1 MLTGLLGN
9 LSLLSYFA
17 KKKETEAV
25 LVQTLGVVSTYA
37 VIAQLA
43 MAEAMPLPHFTAT
56 SVVVASGLVLNFLY
70 YFSLLHPRIW
80 QFWEDFITIGGLSV
94 LPQVNLLL
102 DFIRGWF
109 GDLSFLVP
117 LYFENF
123 FRGWN
128 WNWNW
133 IWIAGHVVDFCS
145 VCSEQ
150 HFSWDDCIHCSSGC
164 CCYGK
169 RFLFLNSNVLLCCL
183 LALVWWLFMFFDQL
197 HVKWMTCLCGLDF
210 VLLVVWRVCTL
221 SKSEAFWPKSGG
233 VDFLSRNY
241 FARTC
246 ALGKMQ
252 PFCLGRANKAKRAW

>member
-1 MLTGLLGN
+1 MCEELQGMLTGLLGN

-102 DFIRGWF
+102 DFIRG
-109 GDLSFLVP
+109 
-117 LYFENF
+117 
-123 FRGWN
+123 
-128 WNWNW
+128 
-133 IWIAGHVVDFCS
+133 
-145 VCSEQ
+145 
-150 HFSWDDCIHCSSGC
+150 
-164 CCYGK
+164 
-169 RFLFLNSNVLLCCL
+169 
-183 LALVWWLFMFFDQL
+183 
-197 HVKWMTCLCGLDF
+197 
-210 VLLVVWRVCTL
+210 
-221 SKSEAFWPKSGG
+221 
-233 VDFLSRNY
+233 
-241 FARTC
+241 
-246 ALGKMQ
+246 
-252 PFCLGRANKAKRAW
+252 